1 MTMAKGLTQTELS
14 KPVAGLIFL
23 LCWAVAIVAWCFVPH
38 LVGHG
43 LRGFIADVGI
53 IFASIGF
60 AAPFLATKAN
70 LGTAFWLGAL
80 GVVLFA
86 FSDFFDIQILVYTLR
101 LLAPTLAVLTPVN
114 RFSNTVKIWS

>member
-1 MTMAKGLTQTELS
+1 MAKGLTRTELS
-14 KPVAGLIFL
+14 KPLAGLIFV

-60 AAPFLATKAN
+60 AAPFLPSKST
-70 LGTAFWLGAL
+70 LGTAFALGAV

-86 FSDFFDIQILVYTLR
+86 VGDFFDIQVLVYLLR
-101 LLAPTLAVLTPVN
+101 MLAPALAVLTPVN
-114 RFSNTVKIWS
+114 KFSNTVKIWS